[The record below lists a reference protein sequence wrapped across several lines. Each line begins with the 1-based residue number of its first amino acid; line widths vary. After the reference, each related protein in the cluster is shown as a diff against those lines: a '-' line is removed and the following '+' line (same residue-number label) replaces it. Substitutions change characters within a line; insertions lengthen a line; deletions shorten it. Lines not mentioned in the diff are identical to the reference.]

1 MDEYLIGAGAILT
14 AGPEASISGATLH
27 AQVERGLARRVE
39 AAVIDFEAT
48 QPTEVS
54 RLLLVVQGWSGA
66 RFRAEVVRRLLERRE
81 CTLADV
87 ISTLAE
93 AAGTTEVH
101 LFAHWLLDAASAEA
115 LEERGLQVVTHP
127 LEAIGQA
134 ALVSGQRVERW
145 AERARSGDS
154 KGEKARCSVEMY
166 VMPNARVAV
175 IDDDR
180 MVREMLEL
188 GLSREGYEV
197 RTATDG
203 LAALEL
209 VKVFDPELIV
219 LDIMMPKIDGVTLLP
234 RLREITQAPILM
246 LTAKGGT
253 DDKVRSL
260 SSGADD
266 YLVKPFVFEELI
278 ARLQAK
284 LRRPQLIE
292 ENVLRWRDISIN
304 PGTHEAWRGKDVLEF
319 TQREFDLLE
328 VFMREPRRVFSKD
341 HLLEIVW
348 GHDFEGGPNIVET
361 YISYLRAKIDRPG
374 EAGSF
379 IRTVRGVGYGLSQ

>member
-1 MDEYLIGAGAILT
+1 MHI
-14 AGPEASISGATLH
+14 
-27 AQVERGLARRVE
+27 
-39 AAVIDFEAT
+39 
-48 QPTEVS
+48 
-54 RLLLVVQGWSGA
+54 
-66 RFRAEVVRRLLERRE
+66 
-81 CTLADV
+81 
-87 ISTLAE
+87 
-93 AAGTTEVH
+93 
-101 LFAHWLLDAASAEA
+101 
-115 LEERGLQVVTHP
+115 
-127 LEAIGQA
+127 
-134 ALVSGQRVERW
+134 
-145 AERARSGDS
+145 
-154 KGEKARCSVEMY
+154 
-166 VMPNARVAV
+166 MPNARVAV

-209 VKVFDPELIV
+209 VKIFDPELIV

-253 DDKVRSL
+253 EDKVRSL

-304 PGTHEAWRGKDVLEF
+304 PGTREAWRGKESLEF

-374 EAGSF
+374 EPGSF

>member
-1 MDEYLIGAGAILT
+1 MQT
-14 AGPEASISGATLH
+14 
-27 AQVERGLARRVE
+27 
-39 AAVIDFEAT
+39 
-48 QPTEVS
+48 
-54 RLLLVVQGWSGA
+54 
-66 RFRAEVVRRLLERRE
+66 
-81 CTLADV
+81 
-87 ISTLAE
+87 
-93 AAGTTEVH
+93 
-101 LFAHWLLDAASAEA
+101 
-115 LEERGLQVVTHP
+115 
-127 LEAIGQA
+127 
-134 ALVSGQRVERW
+134 
-145 AERARSGDS
+145 
-154 KGEKARCSVEMY
+154 
-166 VMPNARVAV
+166 MPNSRVAV

-203 LAALEL
+203 FGALEL
-209 VKVFDPELIV
+209 VKSFDPEVIV
-219 LDIMMPKIDGVTLLP
+219 LDVMMPKIDGITLLP

-260 SSGADD
+260 ASGADD

-278 ARLQAK
+278 ARLHAK

-292 ENVLRWRDISIN
+292 ENVLRWHDVSIN
-304 PGTHEAWRGKDVLEF
+304 PDTREAWRGKDVLEF

-328 VFMREPRRVFSKD
+328 VFLREPRRVFSKD

-374 EAGSF
+374 EQGSF